1 MSQNQRPLLGFFLA
15 LIASMTW
22 GSLPLAAQQ
31 VLKAMD
37 APTLVWSRFVVAAI
51 VVFGLLWY
59 RKGLPQL
66 NQISRK
72 TWLIIAMAVVGLTF
86 NFTLYSQAL
95 LYISPT
101 TNQVLWQFAPFG
113 MILIGV
119 MLFGEKMGVYQKI
132 GSGLLMI
139 GLIAFFNNHF
149 GELFQMGHYAIGIL
163 LGSAAALI
171 WVMYGV
177 AQKLLLEKFT
187 SSQILLLIYF
197 GCALLLSPI
206 ASPSQLGNLHGAL
219 WGFFGFCCANTLIGY
234 GAFGES
240 LNRWDASKVSV
251 ITTMAPIF
259 TMIFSLLAHA
269 VNPERFAAVDM
280 NTVSYIGVLVV
291 VAGAVLAVAGDKLL
305 KKNSTL
311 ETFD

>member
-1 MSQNQRPLLGFFLA
+1 MSQQPSPLLGFSLA

-31 VLKAMD
+31 VLQVMD
-37 APTLVWSRFVVAAI
+37 APTFVWSRFLVAAI

-59 RKGLPQL
+59 RKGLLPL
-66 NQISRK
+66 KQISRK
-72 TWLIIAMAVVGLTF
+72 TWLIIVMGVVGLTL

-113 MILIGV
+113 MIVMGV
-119 MLFGEKMGVYQKI
+119 LLFGEKMGIYQKI
-132 GSGLLMI
+132 GSILLMI

-149 GELFQMGHYAIGIL
+149 GELFQLGRYALGIL

-187 SSQILLLIYF
+187 SSQILMLIYF
-197 GCALLLSPI
+197 GCGLLLSPI
-206 ASPSQLGNLHGAL
+206 VSPSQLQDLHGVL
-219 WGFFGFCCANTLIGY
+219 WWYFGFCCVNTLIGY
-234 GAFGES
+234 GAYGES
-240 LNRWDASKVSV
+240 LNHWDASKVSV

-259 TMIFSLLAHA
+259 TMIFSLVAHA

-280 NTVSYIGVLVV
+280 NALSYIGVFVV

-305 KKNSTL
+305 AKK
-311 ETFD
+311 